1 MKRQWIFCLDVL
13 FLGIVCTLLF
23 ADSVMAA
30 VNSTTE
36 TAGGM
41 NTVYVV
47 GNPDCYPAEYYNPS
61 TSSYEGILPEL
72 LNRISEKTGLNFT
85 YICAGKKDR
94 RLNLAKN
101 SQAELVSGVITED
114 LLLKLTSVTPGDVI
128 FTVPGENGD
137 TQVSFAYTAIADETL
152 ISTMENALKEIS
164 EQEISSIVFRF
175 MAEHPQKSYPA
186 WLLPVLLGVIVLMF
200 IMVLILFVKFRKFKK
215 KDDRSVWIDEATG
228 IGNKAYF
235 VRRFETDISDQ
246 YRELY
251 CTAYIGFDLTE
262 ANRYYGIPE
271 AEEQLRFAANELS
284 LSTRDNE
291 VFARVS
297 GGGFAVLR
305 PTSGEAEARE
315 WVEALLSRLNRY
327 TEKYGKDYR
336 PTFTA
341 GIYMLRP
348 TDRNCNTALFN
359 AKLGYELAAR
369 TGVSCEFSHAE
380 QLKRERENV
389 SRSKSMGF
397 RIALDDIGSSYTSF
411 SNLRDYPI
419 DIVKIDHSILNAA
432 IDAKGVT
439 LLKSMIDLFHSLE
452 FEVLCEGVETIE
464 QVELLRRISCDYMQ
478 GYYFY
483 RVLPAQET
491 KPVLNMNKNGI

>member
-215 KDDRSVWIDEATG
+215 KDDRSVWIDE
-228 IGNKAYF
+228 
-235 VRRFETDISDQ
+235 
-246 YRELY
+246 
-251 CTAYIGFDLTE
+251 
-262 ANRYYGIPE
+262 
-271 AEEQLRFAANELS
+271 
-284 LSTRDNE
+284 
-291 VFARVS
+291 
-297 GGGFAVLR
+297 VL
-305 PTSGEAEARE
+305 
-315 WVEALLSRLNRY
+315 
-327 TEKYGKDYR
+327 
-336 PTFTA
+336 
-341 GIYMLRP
+341 
-348 TDRNCNTALFN
+348 
-359 AKLGYELAAR
+359 
-369 TGVSCEFSHAE
+369 
-380 QLKRERENV
+380 
-389 SRSKSMGF
+389 
-397 RIALDDIGSSYTSF
+397 
-411 SNLRDYPI
+411 
-419 DIVKIDHSILNAA
+419 
-432 IDAKGVT
+432 
-439 LLKSMIDLFHSLE
+439 
-452 FEVLCEGVETIE
+452 
-464 QVELLRRISCDYMQ
+464 
-478 GYYFY
+478 
-483 RVLPAQET
+483 ET
-491 KPVLNMNKNGI
+491 KPISYGVLKRISRINTESFTVLPISVLILPRLTDIMAYRKRKNSFVSQQMNFLLALGITRSLPGSAAAVSPCCVRPAVKRRRENGLRRCFLV